1 MLAQVARVRLY
12 FMNNANA
19 TLTDLGVALSDV
31 VHHTL
36 DGLGGY
42 VVHSA
47 DDTLEF
53 VSECYDGAGDLT
65 YVAAANA
72 AARYA
77 TNGVVVDVSGLLGL

>member
-1 MLAQVARVRLY
+1 
-12 FMNNANA
+12 MNNANA

-36 DGLGGY
+36 DGLNGY
-42 VVHSA
+42 TVHSA
-47 DDTLEF
+47 ADTIEY

-77 TNGVVVDVSGLLGL
+77 TNGVIVDVSGIFGWVR